1 MNNISVSPGKNNV
14 GAYVN
19 NLDLNDLKDYISTL
33 IKDILINYGV
43 VFIIKENLDSISYQ

>member
-19 NLDLNDLKDYISTL
+19 DLDLNDLKENKTTL
-33 IKDILINYGV
+33 IKDILN
-43 VFIIKENLDSISYQ
+43 KLNK